1 MDTAT
6 AAILRQRPKTGLV
19 LSGGGARAAYQVGV
33 LAEIARLLGHDRRD
47 RRSPYQIVC
56 GTSAGAINAAA
67 IACSSDAHRAAIA
80 NLEEVWGNFTVEQ
93 VYKSDIL
100 DMVGS
105 GARWLSLL
113 SVGWLMARRKLRPKS
128 LLNNDPLR
136 TLLQEK
142 IALHR
147 LPDLLSR
154 NALEALAISAS
165 SYSTGEHVTFYQSRQ
180 PIAPWVRNQRVAQPQ
195 AISHEHLMASA
206 AIPFIFPPSALKEA
220 RGLAY
225 FGDGSIRQTSPISPA
240 IHLGAD
246 RLLVVG
252 AAHPKEV
259 HAREQLPSQQ
269 YPTLATIAGHS
280 LSSIFLDSLAMD
292 VERMARVNQTV
303 RLIPAEHRRSTA
315 LRHVDLLVICPSKSI
330 DDLAAEHVDSLPISV
345 KSLMRTLGGGR
356 HKAPTGPTQGQAL
369 LSYLLFEAPFTRALI
384 ELGKADARYRADE
397 VLQFFG
403 KDGLRGD
410 TT

>member
-1 MDTAT
+1 MDMAT
-6 AAILRQRPKTGLV
+6 PALLRQRPKTGLV

-33 LAEIARLLGHDRRD
+33 LAEIARLLGHDRRE

-67 IACSSDAHRAAIA
+67 IACGSDAHRSAVA
-80 NLEEVWGNFTVEQ
+80 NLEEVWTNFSVEQ

-105 GARWLSLL
+105 GARWISLL
-113 SVGWLMARRKLRPKS
+113 SIGWLMARRKLRPKS

-136 TLLQEK
+136 DLLQNK

-147 LPDLLSR
+147 LPDLLAR

-180 PIAPWVRNQRVAQPQ
+180 PISPWVRNQRIAQPQ
-195 AISHEHLMASA
+195 AITHEHLMASA
-206 AIPFIFPPSALKEA
+206 AIPFIFPPTALKEA

-246 RLLVVG
+246 RLLVIG

-259 HAREQLPSQQ
+259 DTRDQLPSQQ

-303 RLIPAEHRRSTA
+303 RLIPPEKRRGTA

-330 DDLAAEHVDSLPISV
+330 DELAAEHVDALPLSV

-356 HKAPTGPTQGQAL
+356 HKVPHGQTQGQAL
-369 LSYLLFEAPFTRALI
+369 LSYLLFETPFTKALI
-384 ELGKADARYRADE
+384 DLGKADAKYRADE

-410 TT
+410 TN